1 MDLSAILFDVDG
13 TIAETEDYHRQSFNE
28 SFKEFGLD
36 WYWDEPIYKELIN
49 VGGGK
54 ERIKSHINRAWPE
67 MKEYKNLN
75 KYINSILQV
84 KNEIYFDTMKDSKIK
99 PRPGILRLLK
109 ELKKNNLRTALVS
122 SASKDNLDSLFLEG
136 LDINYKDLFD
146 VIAHG
151 ETTPN
156 KKPSPEVYEWA
167 LEKLKLPS
175 SACIA
180 IEDSP
185 RGLQSALKA
194 NIKVLVTPSKLT
206 EGESFQG
213 AKIVVSDLGEES
225 KPFKLLEGD
234 SFGFKKV
241 SLQLLKKIHKL
252 D

>member
-1 MDLSAILFDVDG
+1 M
-13 TIAETEDYHRQSFNE
+13 
-28 SFKEFGLD
+28 
-36 WYWDEPIYKELIN
+36 
-49 VGGGK
+49 
-54 ERIKSHINRAWPE
+54 
-67 MKEYKNLN
+67 
-75 KYINSILQV
+75 
-84 KNEIYFDTMKDSKIK
+84 
-99 PRPGILRLLK
+99 K

-146 VIAHG
+146 VTAHG

-156 KKPSPEVYEWA
+156 KKPSPEVYEWT

-225 KPFKLLEGD
+225 KPFKLLEGE

>member
-84 KNEIYFDTMKDSKIK
+84 KNEIYADNMKDSKIK
-99 PRPGILRLLK
+99 PRPGIIRLLK

-136 LDINYKDLFD
+136 LKINYKDFFD
-146 VIAHG
+146 IIAHG

-156 KKPSPEVYEWA
+156 KKPSPEVYEWT

-185 RGLQSALKA
+185 RGLQSALRA

-206 EGESFQG
+206 KGENFQG
-213 AKIVVSDLGEES
+213 AKIVVSNLGEDS
-225 KPFKLLEGD
+225 KPFELLEGE

-241 SLQLLKKIHKL
+241 SLELLKNIHRL